1 MKRKKSIGIE
11 EEDFGMMRVTSQG
24 QRSNNDAIVLAVN
37 RIIDGLDVDLDALQ
51 KGASAGMLLSI
62 DRLTTIISDT
72 ADDDLRIKAVNSLTA
87 IANHVIRRRELALEE
102 GGSITVNVSANHV
115 PPKLPDGNPG
125 RLLDE

>member
-1 MKRKKSIGIE
+1 MKKKKATGID

-72 ADDDLRIKAVNSLTA
+72 VDDDLRIKAVNSLTS

-102 GGSITVNVSANHV
+102 GGSITVNVSASHV
-115 PPKLPDGNPG
+115 PPKLPKSEVQKQ
-125 RLLDE
+125 LDE

>member
-1 MKRKKSIGIE
+1 MKKKKATGID

-72 ADDDLRIKAVNSLTA
+72 VDDDLRIKAVNSLTS

-102 GGSITVNVSANHV
+102 GGSITVNVSSTHV
-115 PPKLPDGNPG
+115 PPRLPQTEVKKQ
-125 RLLDE
+125 LDE

>member
-1 MKRKKSIGIE
+1 MKKKKATGIDA
-11 EEDFGMMRVTSQG
+11 EDFGMMRVTSQG
-24 QRSNNDAIVLAVN
+24 QKSNNDAIVLAVN

-72 ADDDLRIKAVNSLTA
+72 VDDDLRIKAVNSLTS

-102 GGSITVNVSANHV
+102 GGSITVNVSASHV
-115 PPKLPDGNPG
+115 PPKLPKSEVQKQ
-125 RLLDE
+125 LDE